1 MQMDKVD
8 RMRFLPR
15 FVSGAIVMLI
25 VLSLLLSVAQAGQ
38 VRGGTVYL
46 DTDVVLT
53 GRLMYSFTMAGQ
65 DISVVIG
72 RFSMKIDGRK
82 LLAENAVLWI
92 SEHRSNGRT
101 LRDVEVYLEGGPNG
115 NATIIEPDGTKT
127 TDRVIFVIFHHK
139 GRFEA
144 EVSKRIS
151 KDCSSLPIVKRA
163 ISVRN
168 KCKADSSPA
177 SKPEAILADSD
188 RNRKTPRITTAPE
201 RKGALTTT
209 KFAPKPYQRVSFRAD
224 NLTSREIPDPQ
235 NPKRKLRI
243 TIAKGNVYI
252 SHGIPGSDLFLE
264 IRADAAVLYTAPIE
278 GGKGPV
284 PEKIVAAYMEGDV
297 IIRRGERRMWG
308 ERLFYNFQTGRAIVI
323 QPVLRTIQEQRNI
336 PVYIRAAEARQLRI
350 RKAAPG
356 KISQKGGK
364 WYFRDAIV
372 TTSDFYTPGYC
383 IAAKRAELQ
392 DTTVYDEKGV
402 AVTPRSWR
410 SKLTNATFNILS
422 VPILWA
428 PYLVGDAKEGHTAL
442 RRATVGSNGRFGWGA
457 ESSWYLFRLLGIPRP
472 KGFRGTVHI
481 DWYER
486 GFIVSPKIKYYRE
499 TYSGFMRGS
508 YLADREAEDDF
519 GKDRKDIEAQKDR
532 GRFLWRH
539 RHFLPRG
546 WQAQA
551 EISYLSDRNFL
562 EEFFPGE
569 YWTGKEQETLIY
581 VKKQK
586 DNWAIS
592 VLGKWRINDFLTQTE
607 AFPEIA
613 GYLIGQSFWNDRLTF
628 YGEGRAGIIR
638 YRPDNDSTL
647 IASDTTCRGDL
658 RAEIDAPF
666 AIGPVQF
673 LPSIAGRI
681 TSWSDSPNEGGL
693 TRPWGQIALSAMTH
707 IWRIYDFE
715 SRLWDLHRLKYVIT
729 PYGGVFFSCT
739 SVQPDRTFPFNDE
752 VEPYIHR
759 LGGGSIGV
767 RQLWQTK
774 RGPVGN
780 RHIADWLRV
789 NLSIDMFSDSF
800 THYPADGRYFFS
812 RPEYSI
818 PRNAINADAAW
829 YISDATAVLAD
840 ANYDIDSGSLAR
852 ANIGVA
858 VARSPR
864 LKYYL
869 GLRRIRE
876 LDSAIGTV
884 GVDYQIN
891 RKYRISAF
899 EQYDFDFDSG
909 QNLTTQ
915 ITLTRKFPRL
925 YTAFTF
931 AYDAAY
937 GDVSLVISLWPEG
950 IPEARI
956 GGFRTSLLG
965 RSEKD

>member
-1 MQMDKVD
+1 MQTD
-8 RMRFLPR
+8 RTGTSHRRNRFRRGSL
-15 FVSGAIVMLI
+15 II
-25 VLSLLLSVAQAGQ
+25 VLVLVGRCVVARANPAD
-38 VRGGTVYL
+38 GGIVYL
-46 DTDVVLT
+46 DTDVTLVGKT
-53 GRLMYSFTMAGQ
+53 MYSFSMAGQ
-65 DISVVIG
+65 DVSVVLG
-72 RFSMKIDGRK
+72 GFSMKIDGRK
-82 LLAENAVLWI
+82 ILGENAVVWI
-92 SEHRSNGRT
+92 TEKRSNGRVF
-101 LRDVEVYLEGGPNG
+101 RDIEVYLEGGPSG
-115 NATIIEPDGTKT
+115 KASVVEPDGTET
-127 TDRVIFVIFHHK
+127 SDRTILVIFHQA
-139 GRFEA
+139 GRFTA
-144 EVSKRIS
+144 KVSNHFW
-151 KDCSSLPIVKRA
+151 KDCSTLPLVKRA
-163 ISVRN
+163 VAMRN
-168 KCKADSSPA
+168 KCKASDGSASSRPA
-177 SKPEAILADSD
+177 AVLVGSAPGTDRAGNTKQPESKP
-188 RNRKTPRITTAPE
+188 
-201 RKGALTTT
+201 TTT
-209 KFAPKPYQRVSFRAD
+209 RSAYNAYQRVSFRAD
-224 NLTSREIPDPQ
+224 NLTSREIPSRRIAG
-235 NPKRKLRI
+235 KKLRI

-252 SHGIPGSDLFLE
+252 SQGVPGTDLFLE
-264 IRADAAVLYTAPIE
+264 IRADSAVLYTAPTKTD
-278 GGKGPV
+278 KGPLA
-284 PEKIVAAYMEGDV
+284 EKVIGAYMEGDV
-297 IIRRGERRMWG
+297 IIRRGQRRMRG
-308 ERLFYNFQTGRAIVI
+308 ERLFYDFQTGRAIVI

-350 RKAAPG
+350 RRAAPG
-356 KISQKGGK
+356 KVSQKGGK

-372 TTSDFYTPGYC
+372 TTSDFLTPGYC

-410 SKLTNATFNILS
+410 SKLVNTTFNILS
-422 VPILWA
+422 VPVLWA

-442 RRATVGSNGRFGWGA
+442 RKVTVGSNGRFGWGV
-457 ESSWYLFRLLGIPRP
+457 ESNWYLFRLLGLPRP
-472 KGFRGTVHI
+472 RGFKGTIHI

-486 GFIVSPKIKYYRE
+486 GFIVTPKIRYNRQN
-499 TYSGFMRGS
+499 YSGFMRAS

-546 WQAQA
+546 WQVQA

-569 YWTGKEQETLIY
+569 YWTGKEQETLVY
-581 VKKQK
+581 AKKQK
-586 DNWAIS
+586 GSWAVSI
-592 VLGKWRINDFLTQTE
+592 LGKWRINDFLTQTE

-638 YRPDNDSTL
+638 YRPDNDSSL

-681 TSWSDSPNEGGL
+681 TSWSDSPDEGGL
-693 TRPWGQIALSAMTH
+693 TRPWGQVALSAMTH

-729 PYGGVFFSCT
+729 PFGQVFFSCT
-739 SVQPDRTFPFNDE
+739 SVQPDRTFPFNCQ

-759 LGGGSIGV
+759 LGGGTIGV

-789 NLSIDMFSDSF
+789 NLAIDMFSDSF

-818 PRNAINADAAW
+818 ARNAINADAAW
-829 YISDATAVLAD
+829 YISDATVVLAD

-852 ANIGVA
+852 ANVGIA
-858 VARSPR
+858 VSRSPR
-864 LKYYL
+864 VRYYA
-869 GLRRIRE
+869 GLRRIRP

-909 QNLTTQ
+909 RNLTTQ

-937 GDVSLVISLWPEG
+937 DDVSLVISLWPEG